1 MRPPSVPSR
10 SHGQR
15 TGVETSSSAPPPL
28 RAARLSFAR
37 TKAALDGLNRPES
50 RRMSGSLGPHLMKGD
65 GIGPSAS
72 VTNWS
77 TAASTV
83 RSADTS
89 SLKAKYDSA
98 KRRRDAIVRLCRRT
112 MGRPRLQI
120 SAHGAQRSAVR
131 AQRARR
137 ASRGRAYS
145 NRRRSSAPTSE
156 GLRTPSSTRA
166 QCCTRGATAD
176 LRLPGRGAGTVGDVR
191 GVAGGST
198 ELVVGED
205 VRECG
210 HGSGHMHGRHR
221 RGGGGDRR
229 CSRQPRT
236 GIAGRRRCR
245 TAVGRQGAGTRPEMT
260 LSRRHE
266 GNRGVRQAGLGGRC
280 WQAQPSSDVR
290 VARRQQVAGGHRG
303 WRRRSQRRC
312 RIEGLSP
319 TCTSSVRLRAARKN
333 GHIQE

>member
-156 GLRTPSSTRA
+156 GLRTSTPSSTRA

-176 LRLPGRGAGTVGDVR
+176 LRLPGRGAGARRRRTGCR
-191 GVAGGST
+191 WRQHRT
-198 ELVVGED
+198 
-205 VRECG
+205 R
-210 HGSGHMHGRHR
+210 RR
-221 RGGGGDRR
+221 RGCPRVWARVGAHARSAPARRRWRPSVQSATQDGDCWSTQVQD
-229 CSRQPRT
+229 CSRP
-236 GIAGRRRCR
+236 AGRWH
-245 TAVGRQGAGTRPEMT
+245 TP
-260 LSRRHE
+260 
-266 GNRGVRQAGLGGRC
+266 
-280 WQAQPSSDVR
+280 
-290 VARRQQVAGGHRG
+290 
-303 WRRRSQRRC
+303 
-312 RIEGLSP
+312 
-319 TCTSSVRLRAARKN
+319 
-333 GHIQE
+333 